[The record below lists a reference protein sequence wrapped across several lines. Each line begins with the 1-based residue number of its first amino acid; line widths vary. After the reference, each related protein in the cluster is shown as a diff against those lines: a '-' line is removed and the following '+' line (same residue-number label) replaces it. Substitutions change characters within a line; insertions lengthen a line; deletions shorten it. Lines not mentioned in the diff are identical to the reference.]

1 MIEHSLSK
9 TLHGIKVLAKDLK
22 KAEGL
27 QHARALDRAAVRAG
41 YQNFRHARNQLA
53 CLGPRPRS
61 EPVVPTW
68 VTVAWRDAATGQG
81 GRETCLVPLSRPIST
96 VVSCAQLAVAQNL
109 GGFSVRAADHLVSD
123 LRAQHQSGARWQAAV
138 AARTLQFIDATGL
151 KPTSS
156 ARRIYPGSRS
166 ANAVPETDH
175 GIGWYDPGTRTYL
188 YTDEPYNG
196 SVESVV
202 QAREAW
208 VERHEWAMLKPTW
221 RGMHRPGI
229 TELFVMA
236 PRGYDLDRVGEALDR
251 LPAWPDAWPGLS
263 RTFGDGFTTP
273 AEAKDG

>member
-1 MIEHSLSK
+1 MLQTGVALSLQWRRK
-9 TLHGIKVLAKDLK
+9 AKLC
-22 KAEGL
+22 APFC
-27 QHARALDRAAVRAG
+27 QALRLERT
-41 YQNFRHARNQLA
+41 R
-53 CLGPRPRS
+53 LGPTPRS

-96 VVSCAQLAVAQNL
+96 VVSCAQLTVAQNL

-123 LRAQHQSGARWQAAV
+123 LRAQHQNGARSQAAV
-138 AARTLQFIDATGL
+138 AARTLQFMDATGL
-151 KPTSS
+151 KPTSG

-196 SVESVV
+196 SVESVA

-221 RGMHRPGI
+221 RGMHRPG
-229 TELFVMA
+229 
-236 PRGYDLDRVGEALDR
+236 DDRALCHGTS
-251 LPAWPDAWPGLS
+251 GL
-263 RTFGDGFTTP
+263 
-273 AEAKDG
+273 